1 MPNPPNK
8 GGLHGNQRAVDEDDY
23 RQVAAL
29 HAQGLGRNEIAR
41 RINRAQR
48 TVSVIAAELGL
59 AFDVT
64 MTEEA
69 TRHRVAQLAALRADT
84 AMDLHLDALKLTQ
97 SMWEPATI
105 FNFGGKENTFNSE
118 PVDEPPPI
126 DKKNL
131 MAAAGI
137 ALEKSLK
144 LVPPA
149 DDTGAE
155 DARSM
160 LGQLMV
166 GLKTAYEQAVSE
178 EGSAGEEA
186 EGESP

>member
-1 MPNPPNK
+1 MPNQHTPVTDQDRAEIIR
-8 GGLHGNQRAVDEDDY
+8 LHG
-23 RQVAAL
+23 L
-29 HAQGLGRNEIAR
+29 GLGRNEIAR
-41 RINRAQR
+41 QTGRAQR
-48 TVSVIAAELGL
+48 TVSVICAEEGL
-59 AFDVT
+59 VFDVS
-64 MTEEA
+64 MTEDA

-84 AMDLHLDALKLTQ
+84 AVDLHLDALKLTQ
-97 SMWEPATI
+97 QMWEPAVV
-105 FNFGGKENTFNSE
+105 FNFGGKENTYNE
-118 PVDEPPPI
+118 REVAEPPTG

-149 DDTGAE
+149 DDAGAE

-166 GLKTAYEQAVSE
+166 GLKAAYDQAVSE
-178 EGSAGEEA
+178 EGGVGEEA

>member
-1 MPNPPNK
+1 VPNQN
-8 GGLHGNQRAVDEDDY
+8 GLPVTEEDY
-23 RQVAAL
+23 KRVRQL
-29 HAQGLGRNEIAR
+29 HALGMGRNAIAR
-41 RINRAQR
+41 EIDRAQR
-48 TVSVIAAELGL
+48 TVSVIAGELGL
-59 AFDVT
+59 VFDAS
-64 MTEEA
+64 MTEDA

-84 AMDLHLDALKLTQ
+84 AVDLHLDALRLTQ
-97 SMWEPATI
+97 QMWEPATI
-105 FNFGGKENTFNSE
+105 YNFGGKDNTYRDKQVN
-118 PVDEPPPI
+118 EPPSG

-149 DDTGAE
+149 DDSGVE
-155 DARSM
+155 DAQSV

-166 GLKTAYEQAVSE
+166 GLRAAYDQAKSE
-178 EGSAGEEA
+178 EAGSEEA

>member
-1 MPNPPNK
+1 MARAKFSK
-8 GGLHGNQRAVDEDDY
+8 GTPITDEERAEIIRLHGEG
-23 RQVAAL
+23 
-29 HAQGLGRNEIAR
+29 HGRNEIAR
-41 RINRAQR
+41 LTGRSQR
-48 TVSVIAAELGL
+48 TVTVICAEEGL
-59 AFDVT
+59 VFDASL
-64 MTEEA
+64 TEEA

-84 AMDLHLDALKLTQ
+84 AVDLHLDALRLTE

-105 FNFGGKENTFNSE
+105 YNFGGKENSYNFEN
-118 PVDEPPPI
+118 VDEPPAI

-149 DDTGAE
+149 EDSGAE

-166 GLKTAYEQAVSE
+166 GLKAAYDQAVNE
-178 EGSAGEEA
+178 EAAGEEA

>member
-1 MPNPPNK
+1 VT
-8 GGLHGNQRAVDEDDY
+8 NQHRPVTDED
-23 RQVAAL
+23 RAEIIRL
-29 HAQGLGRNEIAR
+29 HAEGKGRNEIGR
-41 RINRAQR
+41 LVGRAQR
-48 TVSVIAAELGL
+48 TVSVICAEEGL
-59 AFDVT
+59 VFDVS
-64 MTEEA
+64 MTEDA

-84 AMDLHLDALKLTQ
+84 AVDLHLDALRLTQ
-97 SMWEPATI
+97 QMWEPSI
-105 FNFGGKENTFNSE
+105 IYNFGGKENSYNWKE
-118 PVDEPPPI
+118 VAEPPTG

-149 DDTGAE
+149 DDAGAG

-166 GLKTAYEQAVSE
+166 GLKAAYDEAAGE
-178 EGSAGEEA
+178 EAASEEA

>member
-1 MPNPPNK
+1 MPNQWTPVTVEDRAEIIR
-8 GGLHGNQRAVDEDDY
+8 LHGE
-23 RQVAAL
+23 
-29 HAQGLGRNEIAR
+29 GKGRNEIAR
-41 RINRAQR
+41 LTGRAQR
-48 TVSVIAAELGL
+48 TVSVICAEEGL
-59 AFDVT
+59 VFDAS

-84 AMDLHLDALKLTQ
+84 AVDLHLDALRLTQ
-97 SMWEPATI
+97 QMWEPATI
-105 FNFGGKENTFNSE
+105 YNFGGKDNTYNDHH
-118 PVDEPPPI
+118 VDEPPAG

-149 DDTGAE
+149 DDAGAE

-166 GLKTAYEQAVSE
+166 GLKAAYDQAVAE
-178 EGSAGEEA
+178 EGSTGEEA

>member
-1 MPNPPNK
+1 VPNQHTPVTDQDRAEIIR
-8 GGLHGNQRAVDEDDY
+8 LHSE
-23 RQVAAL
+23 
-29 HAQGLGRNEIAR
+29 GLGRNEIAR
-41 RINRAQR
+41 RTGRAQR
-48 TVSVIAAELGL
+48 TVSVICAEEGL
-59 AFDVT
+59 VFDVT

-84 AMDLHLDALKLTQ
+84 AVDLHLDALRLTQ
-97 SMWEPATI
+97 QMWEPATI
-105 FNFGGKENTFNSE
+105 YNFGGKENTYNE
-118 PVDEPPPI
+118 HYVDEPPTG

-149 DDTGAE
+149 DDAGAE

-160 LGQLMV
+160 LGQLMA
-166 GLKTAYEQAVSE
+166 GLKAAYDQAVNE
-178 EGSAGEEA
+178 EGGGGEEA